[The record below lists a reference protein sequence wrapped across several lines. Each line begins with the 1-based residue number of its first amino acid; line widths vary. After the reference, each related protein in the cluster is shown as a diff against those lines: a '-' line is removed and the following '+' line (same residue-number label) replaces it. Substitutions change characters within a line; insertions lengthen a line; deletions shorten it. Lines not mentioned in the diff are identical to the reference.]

1 MNPRFPSQDFFGGVT
16 AFTKEQ
22 LQAVNGYGN
31 RFWGWGRE
39 DDNMRERLK
48 RADMWPPDRPS
59 VPKRG
64 SRYYFR
70 HSVHSKAP
78 EVRTPRNPIS
88 KP

>member
-1 MNPRFPSQDFFGGVT
+1 MT

-22 LQAVNGYGN
+22 FQAVNGYGN
-31 RFWGWGRE
+31 KFWGWGRE

-48 RADMWPPDRPS
+48 RADMWPPDSPS

-78 EVRTPRNPIS
+78 EVCTSRP
-88 KP
+88 KL